1 MRRQALA
8 PILLCLAMA
17 CGWMWAAT
25 AAGGISP
32 EALQRLSPEAQAA
45 LKDAK
50 ISSMHDLPVP
60 GAASAT
66 SALVDLGKLLYFDP
80 RLSADGTL
88 SCATCHDPKIGWA
101 ETDKTSAGIRGQ
113 VGGRNAPTVLN
124 SAYYHAL
131 FWDGRAGSLE
141 EQALG
146 PIQNPIEMGNTLD
159 NVVATLQKI
168 SGYKTYFQA
177 AFGDEQ
183 ITAER
188 VGKAIAA
195 FERTVVSGPSP
206 FDEFLGGKVS
216 ALTDQQVHGLEL
228 FLTKGGCTACHTGPF
243 LTGQEY
249 HPVGIHGDD
258 GRYKVTRQEADKEA
272 FRVPTLRD
280 VDRTPPYFHDGS
292 IPTLEDAVFFRGNE
306 MTREE
311 AKKNPAAKL
320 TITDAEAK
328 DIAAFLRS
336 LNGRLPR
343 VDVPKLPE

>member
-1 MRRQALA
+1 MRRQKLVPAV
-8 PILLCLAMA
+8 LCLVLA
-17 CGWMWAAT
+17 CGWLAAAT
-25 AAGGISP
+25 AVGGISP
-32 EALQRLSPEAQAA
+32 AALQRLSPEAQAA

-66 SALVDLGKLLYFDP
+66 DALVALGKLLYFDP
-80 RLSADGTL
+80 RLSGDGTL

-101 ETDKTSAGIRGQ
+101 ETDKTSVGIRGQ

-146 PIQNPIEMGNTLD
+146 PIQNPIEMGNTLE

-228 FLTKGGCTACHTGPF
+228 FLTKGGCTTCHTGPF
-243 LTGQEY
+243 LTEQDY
-249 HPVGIHGDD
+249 HPVGIHGDE
-258 GRYKVTRQEADKEA
+258 GRYKVTGQATDKEA

-280 VDRTPPYFHDGS
+280 VERTPPYFHDGS
-292 IPTLEDAVFFRGNE
+292 SPTLEDAVFFRGNE
-306 MTREE
+306 MTQEE
-311 AKKNPAAKL
+311 AKKNPGAKL
-320 TITDAEAK
+320 TITEAEAK

-336 LNGRLPR
+336 LNGRLPK
-343 VDVPKLPE
+343 VEAPKLPE